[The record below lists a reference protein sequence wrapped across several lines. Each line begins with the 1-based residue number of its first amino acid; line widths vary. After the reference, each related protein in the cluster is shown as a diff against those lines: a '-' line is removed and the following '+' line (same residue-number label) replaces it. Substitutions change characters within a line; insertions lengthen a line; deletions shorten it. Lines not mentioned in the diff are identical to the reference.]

1 MAKVKNYFYNL
12 CVNVCFFIFIFFLKD
27 QLMID

>member
-1 MAKVKNYFYNL
+1 MAKIRNYFYNL
-12 CVNVCFFIFIFFLKD
+12 CVNVWFFIFIFFLKD